1 MQSNRILL
9 PALAVTVALSL
20 WVSLRPAPDDEVE
33 LARPQRAAST
43 PIKPQAE
50 SGNAA
55 ASIAPQA
62 DTGNL
67 PQEWQLRHDSANAAQ
82 VNLFASNTPAA
93 PVLVDGVE
101 AGKPAKR
108 VKAPPPPP
116 PPPPMAPPLPLQ
128 YLGRMLD
135 GSVAQ
140 LFVSYNGDN
149 LALKPGDTVAGSY
162 RLDSIFNNR
171 AVFTYI
177 PLNQTQTMTFG
188 ERPCSTQN

>member
-20 WVSLRPAPDDEVE
+20 WLSLRPAPEDDVE
-33 LARPQRAAST
+33 LARPARTAST
-43 PIKPQAE
+43 PIQQP
-50 SGNAA
+50 A
-55 ASIAPQA
+55 ASAKPPGNTTASTAPQA
-62 DTGNL
+62 DNSNL
-67 PQEWQLRHDSANAAQ
+67 PQEWQLRHDNANAAQ
-82 VNLFASNTPAA
+82 VNLFASNTPVA

-108 VKAPPPPP
+108 VKTPPPPP

-177 PLNQTQTMTFG
+177 PLNQTQTMIFG
-188 ERPCSTQN
+188 ERP

>member
-20 WVSLRPAPDDEVE
+20 WLSLRPAPDDDVE
-33 LARPQRAAST
+33 LARPARPAST
-43 PIKPQAE
+43 PIQQPESNKPTD
-50 SGNAA
+50 NTT
-55 ASIAPQA
+55 ASKAPQT
-62 DTGNL
+62 DNSNL
-67 PQEWQLRHDSANAAQ
+67 PQEWQLRHGNANAAQ
-82 VNLFASNTPAA
+82 VNLFASNTPVA
-93 PVLVDGVE
+93 PVLIDGVE

-108 VKAPPPPP
+108 VKMPQPPP

-177 PLNQTQTMTFG
+177 PLNQTQTMIFG
-188 ERPCSTQN
+188 ERP

>member
-9 PALAVTVALSL
+9 PALAVTVGLSL

-33 LARPQRAAST
+33 LARPPRTSST
-43 PIKPQAE
+43 PIKQASE
-50 SGNAA
+50 SSQPAANTAAGN
-55 ASIAPQA
+55 APQA
-62 DTGNL
+62 DNSNL
-67 PQEWQLRHDSANAAQ
+67 PAEWQLRHDNANAAQ
-82 VNLFASNTPAA
+82 VNLFASNAPAA

-177 PLNQTQTMTFG
+177 PLNQTQTMIFG
-188 ERPCSTQN
+188 ERP

>member
-20 WVSLRPAPDDEVE
+20 WLSLRPAPEDDVE
-33 LARPQRAAST
+33 LARPTRTAST
-43 PIKPQAE
+43 PIQQP
-50 SGNAA
+50 A
-55 ASIAPQA
+55 ASAKPPGNTTASTAPQA
-62 DTGNL
+62 DNSNL
-67 PQEWQLRHDSANAAQ
+67 PQEWQLRHDNANAAQ
-82 VNLFASNTPAA
+82 VNLFASNTPVA
-93 PVLVDGVE
+93 PVLIDGVE

-108 VKAPPPPP
+108 GKQPPPPP

-177 PLNQTQTMTFG
+177 PLNQTQTMIFG
-188 ERPCSTQN
+188 ERP